1 MARPQ
6 RTHRI
11 WRRLLAGIVGA
22 AFAAAPLAPPSFAGD
37 APAPPAGSL
46 RPILPYPQEMRPRP
60 SGVRLD
66 GEVTVI
72 AGEAVDQPALHALQ
86 DLLDEYGLRSRVLRE
101 PVADFRRPLVVLGG
115 PTETPASVEALKALG
130 VAGPEGLPA
139 EGYVLVAGRDDHGR
153 ARIVLSGVDGAG
165 TFYAV
170 QSLRQLLTAQANGA
184 RVDGVEIRDWP
195 AYGVRGG
202 MESFYGPVWSQEDRR
217 SQIEFLARHKM
228 NQFFYGPADDLRTGS
243 EWDLPYGPAELARLE
258 EIVNLARHR
267 HVDFVYR
274 VSPEAPMAPSQG
286 ICHARESDRQ
296 KLLARFEQLWDIG
309 VRSFVIAWDD
319 VTGNFVCEADQEAYG
334 DDVSPLAAAQADVTN
349 FVQREFIETHPG
361 ASRLVTVPT
370 EYWGTERTT
379 YRERFDELLS
389 TEVDIYWTG
398 PAVVS
403 PAITLDDLAAVKKAF
418 PRHQIIIWDNYP
430 VNDYTP
436 NRLLL
441 GPLVNREPDL
451 ATHVIGISF
460 NELVRD
466 QQASQI
472 PLGTQAD
479 YAWNPHAYDPERSWT
494 QTLRILGG
502 DAYEELR
509 LFAEHN
515 RVSLLDTTER
525 PDLAAVI
532 DELLT
537 AYTEGRPVTRQLN
550 WLDDELRRLENLPT
564 TLREKLDD
572 QLMLSQI
579 GPWLDRIG
587 VTGQAGQ
594 AALDILRAQDDGRSE
609 DVWRARCEQARLRSI
624 LDQTWHQIS
633 PGPIDRLLDFAAHQS
648 DGYLGVRWYGD
659 LGEPSG
665 TPVAADGSS
674 LANLTD
680 RRVDTAYVAKSRP
693 EPGDAVTVPITK
705 QHRLASVTVVQDTDA
720 PAHATVQAKVGDT
733 WVDLGPLSGGF
744 TTVPANGLTASAIR
758 LRWAKS
764 SNPPRVYEI
773 IPKYADVL
781 GGRVRLDPPG
791 APIESGATR
800 RFHVELEVF
809 DDDTFAGDVIATG
822 PDGWI
827 IAPAKQRVRVRSDGR
842 TVIAQV
848 PLDVTVPDNTP
859 NGRYEIH
866 VTVRVDAATSIEVTG
881 VVLVGEGTY
890 PELVGLAS
898 PVGYWRLGEA
908 ADSHVAVD
916 SSPTGQDGVY
926 RDGARPG
933 APGAIADDT
942 AADLATGYVE
952 VPRTPATNLNGPF
965 TLEAWVNLDTIAPP
979 PGQAIIES
987 YTAPA
992 ANGFALRVDNGF
1004 LQAWTLGGPN
1014 EGYSVVTGRTRLTT
1028 GDWFHVAAVFDGS
1041 QLTVYLDGRPDAS
1054 IATTIS
1060 PADGTASIKLGAR
1073 GDDAAQ
1079 RLRGDLDEVAIYD
1092 RALSADE
1099 IEQHYL
1105 AGVG

>member
-6 RTHRI
+6 RTHRT
-11 WRRLLAGIVGA
+11 WRR
-22 AFAAAPLAPPSFAGD
+22 SFAGILGAALAAALLAPTPFASD
-37 APAPPAGSL
+37 AVAKPARSV
-46 RPILPYPQEMRPRP
+46 RPILPQPQDAQPRA
-60 SGVRLD
+60 SSVRLD
-66 GEVTVI
+66 GEVTII
-72 AGEAVDQPALHALQ
+72 AGEAVDRPALHALQ
-86 DLLDEYGLRSRVLRE
+86 ALLDEYDLRTRVRRE
-101 PVADFRRPLVVLGG
+101 PVTGSHQPMVVLGG

-130 VAGPEGLPA
+130 VPGPEGLPA
-139 EGYVLVAGRDDHGR
+139 EGYVLVTGRDDHGR

-170 QSLRQLLTAQANGA
+170 QSLRQLMAALAHGA

-195 AYGVRGG
+195 AYGIRGG

-243 EWDLPYGPAELARLE
+243 DWDLPYEPAELSRLKE
-258 EIVNLARHR
+258 VVDLARDR

-286 ICHARESDRQ
+286 ICHARESDRE
-296 KLLARFEQLWDIG
+296 KLLARFEQLWEIG

-319 VTGNFVCEADQEAYG
+319 VPGNFVCEADQVAYG
-334 DDVSPLAAAQADVTN
+334 DDVPPLAAAQADVTN

-370 EYWGTERTT
+370 EYWGMERTT
-379 YRERFDELLS
+379 YRDRFDEVLS

-403 PAITLDDLAAVKKAF
+403 PAITVDDLAAVKKAF
-418 PRHQIIIWDNYP
+418 PRHRIMIWDNYP

-441 GPLVNREPDL
+441 GPLVNREPAL
-451 ATHVIGISF
+451 ASHVIGISF

-466 QQASQI
+466 QQVSQI

-479 YAWNPHAYDPERSWT
+479 YAWNPHAYEPERSWT
-494 QTLRILGG
+494 QTLRLLGG

-509 LFAEHN
+509 LFAENN

-525 PDLAAVI
+525 PDLAAAI
-532 DELLT
+532 DELLA
-537 AYTEGRPVTRQLN
+537 AYTEGRPVTRQLGR
-550 WLDDELRRLENLPT
+550 LDDELRLLENLPT
-564 TLREKLDD
+564 SLRDKLDD
-572 QLMLSQI
+572 QLMLWQI

-587 VTGQAGQ
+587 VTGQAGR
-594 AALDILRAQDDGRSE
+594 AALDILRSQDDGHGE
-609 DVWRARCEQARLRSI
+609 AAWRARRAQARLRGI

-633 PGPIDRLLDFAAHQS
+633 PGPIDRLLNFAAQQS

-665 TPVAADGSS
+665 TPAAADGSS

-680 RRVDTAYVAKSRP
+680 RRVDTAYVAGGRP
-693 EPGDAVTVPITK
+693 EPGDAVTMPITK
-705 QHRLASVTVVQDTDA
+705 QHRLASVTVVQDADA
-720 PAHATVQAKVGDT
+720 PAKATIQARVGDT

-758 LRWAKS
+758 LRWAKN

-791 APIESGATR
+791 ALIESGTTK
-800 RFHVELEVF
+800 RFQVAFEVF
-809 DDDTFAGDVIATG
+809 DDDTFSGDVTVTG

-827 IAPAKQRVRVRSDGR
+827 VDPAKQRVRIRPDGR
-842 TVIAQV
+842 TVIARV
-848 PLDVTVPDNTP
+848 PLDVTVPDDTP
-859 NGRYEIH
+859 NGRYDIQ
-866 VTVRVDAATSIEVTG
+866 VTVRDDAATVEVTG
-881 VVLVGEGTY
+881 AVLVGEGTY
-890 PELVGLAS
+890 PELVGVAG
-898 PVGYWRLGEA
+898 PVGYWRLGDP
-908 ADSHVAVD
+908 ADSQVAVD

-933 APGAIADDT
+933 APGAIANDT

-952 VPRTPATNLNGPF
+952 VPRTPATDLSGPF
-965 TLEAWVNLDTIAPP
+965 TLEAWVKLDTVAPP

-992 ANGFALRVDNGF
+992 ANGFALRVDNGV
-1004 LQAWTLGGPN
+1004 LQAWTLGGPGD
-1014 EGYSVVTGRTRLTT
+1014 GYGVVTGRTRLTI
-1028 GDWFHVAAVFDGS
+1028 GEWHHVAAVYDGS
-1041 QLTVYLDGRPDAS
+1041 RLTVYLDGTPDS
-1054 IATTIS
+1054 SVATTIS
-1060 PADGTASIKLGAR
+1060 PASGTSSIKLGAR
-1073 GDDAAQ
+1073 GDDTAQ
-1079 RLRGDLDEVAIYD
+1079 RLRGDLDEAAIYG

-1099 IEQHYL
+1099 IERHYL